1 MKGDPNFFE
10 GLAAL
15 ASNACQKFLHQILP
29 PIESQQLLTL
39 GVRERKQNLQVQLTY
54 GSTKCIQPLSLDR
67 IVLKLE
73 NVTNRKKIS
82 KCNHLTKLKT
92 HIY

>member
-1 MKGDPNFFE
+1 MWELLRQYETNEKMKGDPNFFE

-15 ASNACQKFLHQILP
+15 ASNVCQKFLHQILP

-54 GSTKCIQPLSLDR
+54 GSTKCIRPLSIDR
-67 IVLKLE
+67 IVLNWKRLQIE
-73 NVTNRKKIS
+73 KK
-82 KCNHLTKLKT
+82 
-92 HIY
+92 